1 MNGRVIAIYGPR
13 IVIQSDDRQFEAI
26 ASGKLK
32 HDSKGSSLVAV
43 GDYVEF
49 SPGTGKTATL
59 DKIKQRK
66 TMISRPA
73 VEREGMLQVIV
84 ANIDRLVIV
93 TSVISPELKPGLIDR
108 FLVIAFKEKLFP
120 VIVINKIDLAEPME
134 FKEHIE
140 TWRGIGS
147 KVICTSAVSG
157 SGIEDLGAL
166 LHDGTSVIAGH
177 SGVGKSSLLNRLN
190 PELHIKTSDISKY
203 SGKGVHT
210 TSRVNMFRLFPDG
223 WVVDTPGLKDLGLA
237 DVTKKN
243 LHRFFP
249 EFSNFE
255 DSCQFSNCVHVGEPL
270 CGVKMALKEKKI
282 AEFRYQNYLN
292 IYKDLKKDLIV
303 Y

>member
-1 MNGRVIAIYGPR
+1 MLGRVTAIYGPR
-13 IVIQSDDRQFEAI
+13 IVIQCDDRQVEAI

-32 HDSKGSSLVAV
+32 YGSKGSSLVAV

-49 SPGTGKTATL
+49 SEGSVKTAFI
-59 DKIKQRK
+59 DKIMERK
-66 TMISRPA
+66 TAISRPA

-93 TSVISPELKPGLIDR
+93 SSVVSPDLKPGLIDR
-108 FLVIAFKEKLFP
+108 FLVIAFKEKLHP
-120 VIVINKIDLAEPME
+120 VIVINKIDLAEPSE
-134 FKEHIE
+134 YKEHIE
-140 TWRGIGS
+140 TWREIGCDL
-147 KVICTSAVSG
+147 ICTSAKSG
-157 SGIEDLGAL
+157 LGIEELGSFL
-166 LHDGTSVIAGH
+166 NDGTSVIAGH

-210 TSRVNMFRLFPDG
+210 TSRVNMFRLFEDG
-223 WVVDTPGLKDLGLA
+223 WVADTPGLKDLGLA

-243 LHRFFP
+243 LHRYFP
-249 EFSNFE
+249 EFANFE
-255 DSCQFSNCVHVGEPL
+255 DGCQFSNCVHVDEPS
-270 CGVKMALKEKKI
+270 CGVKQALEENKI